1 MSESR
6 VVVGSVSAVILR
18 VRVRVRVRAR
28 ARARLV
34 MVMMKMAMM
43 GQLFLLTCIER
54 AVFNGEAA
62 VVVVVVVGHDDGC
75 EEEASGLASNEER
88 AVLHHIHSTVLPV
101 GQIDAEAD
109 AEAEAE
115 VERLKLRYPKWRSC
129 FLSHSTTA

>member
-1 MSESR
+1 VSESR

-18 VRVRVRVRAR
+18 LRVRAR

-75 EEEASGLASNEER
+75 ERRGFGPCFKRGARSSASP
-88 AVLHHIHSTVLPV
+88 HSLNCSPCWT
-101 GQIDAEAD
+101 D
-109 AEAEAE
+109 
-115 VERLKLRYPKWRSC
+115 
-129 FLSHSTTA
+129 